1 MVIAH
6 IVHMIVIPL
15 DRRRSPTASAASRCT
30 SSAPCSRG
38 TWGFFAFPMFDT
50 KSPVVILLAICIG
63 LVIHAFMYAPQPAIM
78 SEMFPTRMRYS
89 GVSLG
94 YQVTSIVAGSLAPII
109 AAALL
114 QQFGSWVPV
123 AIYLAIAAA
132 ITLVAVIS
140 LRETK
145 GSSLHELDRIDE
157 ERLAEDADAAVGARI
172 AGPHGP
178 GVARCASCVERG
190 APRAS
195 AEPRPVQCRSVARRI
210 APPGS
215 QSSLREANRARLVE
229 SLKRHGR
236 LTQVEL
242 AGSTGLSPA
251 TVSNIVKELT
261 ASGLLHTSFTSR
273 SGRRATLVSLA
284 RQLGLVAGVHF
295 SSRQLHIAI
304 ADATRTVVTQ
314 TSLPL
319 ALDHRHDA
327 ELDRLSILLG
337 DMMESLGGS
346 RRRPARRRP
355 RAARAHRS
363 AHRHG
368 LDPRAAARLGG
379 RRRRREP
386 DARAS
391 GGPVF
396 VDSEANLGGLAEAR
410 EGSGARRASS
420 SVFIRVGHTISAG
433 LIVGGDLFR
442 GVNGKAGQI
451 GHVTIDE
458 NGPICRCSNRGCLET
473 YAGGPALLSLFPP
486 ERGHAAPRRPAAGR
500 RGRRRQRPPRDRR
513 RRPPHRHRRGEPV
526 QPVRPRADHRRR
538 RARRRPARS

>member
-1 MVIAH
+1 MTSAT
-6 IVHMIVIPL
+6 
-15 DRRRSPTASAASRCT
+15 SPPAARQDPRC
-30 SSAPCSRG
+30 
-38 TWGFFAFPMFDT
+38 
-50 KSPVVILLAICIG
+50 K
-63 LVIHAFMYAPQPAIM
+63 
-78 SEMFPTRMRYS
+78 
-89 GVSLG
+89 VSL
-94 YQVTSIVAGSLAPII
+94 
-109 AAALL
+109 
-114 QQFGSWVPV
+114 
-123 AIYLAIAAA
+123 
-132 ITLVAVIS
+132 
-140 LRETK
+140 
-145 GSSLHELDRIDE
+145 
-157 ERLAEDADAAVGARI
+157 
-172 AGPHGP
+172 
-178 GVARCASCVERG
+178 VARLT
-190 APRAS
+190 
-195 AEPRPVQCRSVARRI
+195 

-229 SLKRHGR
+229 TLKRHGR

-261 ASGLLHTSFTSR
+261 AAGLLHTSITSR

-304 ADATRTVVTQ
+304 ADVTRTVVSQ

-319 ALDHRHDA
+319 PIDHRHDA

-346 RRRPARRRP
+346 VADLLAVGLALPASIDSRTGMVSTPGLLRGWEGVDVAAGLTERIGRP
-355 RAARAHRS
+355 
-363 AHRHG
+363 
-368 LDPRAAARLGG
+368 
-379 RRRRREP
+379 
-386 DARAS
+386 
-391 GGPVF
+391 VY

-410 EGSGARRASS
+410 EGSARAVSS

-433 LIVGGDLFR
+433 LVVGGDLFR

-486 ERGHAAPRRPAAGR
+486 ADGMQRLGDLIQAAEDGDGSSRRVIADAGRHIGIAAASLCNLFDPELIVIGGELAQAGEILMAPMRHSLDRSALAAGGGLPEIVGASFGDWAET
-500 RGRRRQRPPRDRR
+500 RG
-513 RRPPHRHRRGEPV
+513 
-526 QPVRPRADHRRR
+526 AIAIALDHVTVD
-538 RARRRPARS
+538 AEALPFSA